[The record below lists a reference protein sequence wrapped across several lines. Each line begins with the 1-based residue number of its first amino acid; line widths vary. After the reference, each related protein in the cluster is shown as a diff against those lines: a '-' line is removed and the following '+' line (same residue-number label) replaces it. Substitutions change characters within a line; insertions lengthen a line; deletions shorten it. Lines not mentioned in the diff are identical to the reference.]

1 MGMPEKAGSTVW
13 NIIYIAMAYIYIRIS
28 YVVKNI
34 QSFICWCFVLIF
46 NDFHYEALLFQMFH
60 QEKSVI
66 LCQKTAVK
74 TPFLQKIPISS
85 HPIRLVMVSKNKTYL
100 LVILDVDRAHSGRYG
115 DGGIDWRMVWLMNV
129 WFFNRSWIKQLIFRW
144 NEALYEWFNLFLKGK
159 LTYIYRHQS
168 CWATLC
174 SITWLVF
181 SFVVEN
187 TERGFLQLCI
197 PQCNSMSFV
206 GCSSIFCF
214 QSSMFCVKICITVML
229 TQHCPYF
236 CVP

>member
-1 MGMPEKAGSTVW
+1 MPDISLCSFLSIHEWWKGCITQSARA
-13 NIIYIAMAYIYIRIS
+13 YYIYVFFLS
-28 YVVKNI
+28 TKNI

-129 WFFNRSWIKQLIFRW
+129 WFFNRSWIKQMIFRW

-159 LTYIYRHQS
+159 LTYI
-168 CWATLC
+168 
-174 SITWLVF
+174 
-181 SFVVEN
+181 
-187 TERGFLQLCI
+187 
-197 PQCNSMSFV
+197 
-206 GCSSIFCF
+206 
-214 QSSMFCVKICITVML
+214 
-229 TQHCPYF
+229 
-236 CVP
+236 